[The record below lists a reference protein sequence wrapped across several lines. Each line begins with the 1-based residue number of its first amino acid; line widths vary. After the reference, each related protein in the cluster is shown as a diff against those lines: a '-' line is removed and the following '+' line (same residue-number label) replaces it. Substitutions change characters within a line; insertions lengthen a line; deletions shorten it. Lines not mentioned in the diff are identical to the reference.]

1 MGPVHTVREHDVLK
15 PGPTLSATEI
25 AELGEFA
32 RKVLKR
38 RDGDLAASNHV
49 GIVTTRRGSVL
60 EILPKI
66 DLDDDPD
73 YENTRQVF
81 LKMLRRWRRLGTEVR
96 ESDIRALS
104 RYPMLEV
111 FVRQFLERVNEL
123 ARHGLARSYV
133 TREENLPYLRGRI
146 VFARQI
152 RENATNQAR
161 FCVAHDELSV
171 NRPANR
177 LIRTALERLEPWVR
191 RPDNQQMLRE
201 ALIHCAEVPPTLNI
215 HADWHSHHVDRS
227 IRHYRPVM
235 QWVRLFLFNSGLATF
250 SGTHTNLSLLFPMEQ
265 VFEDFVTD
273 SFRRYQHRYTLR
285 GQSPQDAIA
294 TINGRSAFVMKPD
307 ISLWRGDRVAF
318 ILDAK
323 WKRVDATTE
332 DPKHLIDQGD
342 LYQLH
347 AYGARRGCDA
357 VALVYP
363 KNHAFKD
370 PLRYRFFDG
379 LWLLA
384 VPFDLTDPQA
394 TTDQAVHALEALPPC
409 RRDIA

>member
-15 PGPTLSATEI
+15 PGPTLSATDI
-25 AELGEFA
+25 ADLGGFA
-32 RKVLKR
+32 RKVLKH
-38 RDGDLAASNHV
+38 RDGDLAASNYV
-49 GIVTTRRGSVL
+49 GIVTTRSGRVV

-66 DLDDDPD
+66 DLDDDPG
-73 YENTRQVF
+73 YEGTRQVF
-81 LKMLRRWRRLGTEVR
+81 LQMLRRWRGLGTAVR
-96 ESDIRALS
+96 TSDIRALS

-133 TREENLPYLRGRI
+133 THEENLPYLRGRI
-146 VFARQI
+146 VFARQM

-161 FCVAHDELSV
+161 FCVAHDEMTV

-177 LIRTALERLEPWVR
+177 LIRTALERLEPRVR
-191 RPDNQQMLRE
+191 QPDNQQMLRE
-201 ALIHCAEVPPTLNI
+201 ALIHLAAVPPTPDI
-215 HADWHSHHVDRS
+215 HADWRRHHVDRS
-227 IRHYRPVM
+227 MRHYRPVM
-235 QWVRLFLFNSGLATF
+235 QWVRLFLFNFGLATF
-250 SGTHTNLSLLFPMEQ
+250 SGTHTKLSLLFPMEQ

-273 SFRRYQHRYTLR
+273 SFRRYQHRYTVR
-285 GQSPQDAIA
+285 AQSPQDAIA
-294 TINGRSAFVMKPD
+294 TIDGRSAFVMKPD
-307 ISLWRGDRVAF
+307 ISFWRRGRVAF

-323 WKRVDATTE
+323 WKRVDATK
-332 DPKHLIDQGD
+332 DYPKHLINQDD

-363 KNHAFKD
+363 KNRTFED
-370 PLRYRFFDG
+370 TLRYRFFDG

-384 VPFDLTDPQA
+384 VPFDVTEPRA
-394 TTDQAVHALEALPPC
+394 TTDRAVHALETLPPY
-409 RRDIA
+409 RMDNA